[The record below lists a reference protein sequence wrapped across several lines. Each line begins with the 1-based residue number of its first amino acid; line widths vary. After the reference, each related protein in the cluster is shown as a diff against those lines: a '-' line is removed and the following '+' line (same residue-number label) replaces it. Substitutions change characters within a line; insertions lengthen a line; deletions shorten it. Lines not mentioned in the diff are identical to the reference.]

1 MEGRHAMVMT
11 KTYRFRADLCCH
23 LANGDVTVLRG
34 YVVRVE
40 AMNRQEA
47 SRHLKAVATEMV
59 HAAGGE
65 LLDAPLDY
73 LTIAAARVE
82 PW

>member
-1 MEGRHAMVMT
+1 MDRI
-11 KTYRFRADLCCH
+11 YRFRVDLCCH
-23 LANGDVTVLRG
+23 LANGDVDVLRDFR
-34 YVVRVE
+34 VAVRASTKKE
-40 AMNRQEA
+40 ATRQ
-47 SRHLKAVATEMV
+47 LTAVATEMV
-59 HAAGGE
+59 HDAGGE